1 MGVGFQHWAVNWKG
15 TFQQMAVNW
24 NRSYQHWAVKTT
36 KKMKPFFCFSV

>member
-1 MGVGFQHWAVNWKG
+1 MGVGFQQWAVNWKG

-24 NRSYQHWAVKTT
+24 NRSYQHRTVKTT